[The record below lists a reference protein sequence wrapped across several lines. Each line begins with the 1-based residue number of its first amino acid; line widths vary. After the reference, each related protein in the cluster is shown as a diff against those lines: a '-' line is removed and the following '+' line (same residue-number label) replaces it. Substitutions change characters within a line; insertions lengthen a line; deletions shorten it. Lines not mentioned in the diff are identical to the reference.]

1 MSVHG
6 AIWDAAHWPD
16 RWTVRHVAE
25 TGSTNADLLADLDAG
40 LVGERSVLVTDHQ
53 TAGRGRLDRRW
64 DAPPGTNLLVS
75 IALAPVPSVPV
86 EATHRVGLAALS
98 AVREVRPDARVALKW
113 PNDLLLDHR
122 KLAGILAQRSST
134 RDAVVVG
141 LGLNVA
147 WAPDG
152 AARLGSSVRPGD
164 VLARLLAHVDELDGP
179 IGPRY
184 RSELSTIGQRVR
196 LELPAGAAV
205 EGTAIDVDAAG
216 RLVVRSD
223 DGVVSAFEVG
233 DVVHVRPGENR
244 V

>member
-6 AIWDAAHWPD
+6 DIWDAESWPD
-16 RWTVRHVAE
+16 GWTVRHVAE

-40 LVGERSVLVTDHQ
+40 LVGDRNVLVTDHQ

-64 DAPPGTNLLVS
+64 DAPSGTNLLVS

-98 AVREVRPDARVALKW
+98 AVREARPDAQVTLKW
-113 PNDLLLDHR
+113 PNDLLLDHC
-122 KLAGILAQRSST
+122 KLAGILAQRSPT

-152 AARLGSSVRPGD
+152 AARLGPSVRPAD
-164 VLARLLAHVDELDGP
+164 VLARLLAHFDGLPVP

-184 RSELSTIGQRVR
+184 RSELSTIGERVR
-196 LELPAGAAV
+196 VELPAGPVV
-205 EGTAIDVDAAG
+205 EGTAIDVDEAA

-223 DGVVSAFEVG
+223 DGVVSAFDVG
-233 DVVHVRPGENR
+233 DVVHVRRGENQ

>member
-6 AIWDAAHWPD
+6 DIWDAAPWPD
-16 RWTVRHVAE
+16 GWTVRRVVE

-40 LVGERSVLVTDHQ
+40 LVGDRNVLVTDHQ

-75 IALAPVPSVPV
+75 IALVPVPSVPV

-98 AVREVRPDARVALKW
+98 AVREVRPDAHVALKW
-113 PNDLLLDHR
+113 PNDVLLGHR
-122 KLAGILAQRSST
+122 KLAGILAQRSSS

-152 AARLGSSVRPGD
+152 AAWLGPEVRPAD
-164 VLARLLAHVDELDGP
+164 VLVRLLRHVDDLP
-179 IGPRY
+179 TSIGSRY
-184 RSELSTIGQRVR
+184 RSELSTIGERVR
-196 LELPAGAAV
+196 VELPAGSAV
-205 EGTAIDVDAAG
+205 EGTAVDVDDLG
-216 RLVVRSD
+216 RLVVRTD
-223 DGVVSAFEVG
+223 DGVVSTFEVG

>member
-6 AIWDAAHWPD
+6 DIWNVAPWPD
-16 RWTVRHVAE
+16 GWTVRHVAE
-25 TGSTNADLLADLDAG
+25 TGSTNADLLADLAAG
-40 LVGERSVLVTDHQ
+40 LVGDRSVLVTDHQ

-75 IALAPVPSVPV
+75 IALAPVPSVAAD
-86 EATHRVGLAALS
+86 ATHRVGLAALS
-98 AVREVRPDARVALKW
+98 AVRDVRPDAQVALKW
-113 PNDLLLDHR
+113 PNDLLVDDR

-141 LGLNVA
+141 LGLNVS

-152 AARLGSSVRPGD
+152 AARLGSSVRPAD
-164 VLARLLAHVDELDGP
+164 VLTRLLRHFDELAEP

-184 RSELSTIGQRVR
+184 RSELSTIGERVR
-196 LELPAGAAV
+196 VELPAGPAV
-205 EGTAIDVDAAG
+205 EGTAIDVDDSG
-216 RLVVRSD
+216 RLVVRCD
-223 DGVVSAFEVG
+223 DGAVSAFDVG
-233 DVVHVRPGENR
+233 DVVHVRPGESQ

>member
-6 AIWDAAHWPD
+6 DIWDAASWPSG
-16 RWTVRHVAE
+16 WTVRHVAE

-40 LVGERSVLVTDHQ
+40 LVGDRSVLVTDHQ

-64 DAPPGTNLLVS
+64 DAPPATNLLVS
-75 IALAPVPSVPV
+75 IALAPVPAVPA

-98 AVREVRPDARVALKW
+98 AVREVRPDAPVALKW
-113 PNDLLLDHR
+113 PNDLLLDQR

-141 LGLNVA
+141 LGLNVS

-152 AARLGSSVRPGD
+152 AARLGTAVRPAD
-164 VLARLLAHVDELDGP
+164 VLARLLAHFDELP
-179 IGPRY
+179 TSIGPRY
-184 RSELSTIGQRVR
+184 RTELSTIGERVR
-196 LELPAGAAV
+196 VELPTGPAV
-205 EGTAIDVDAAG
+205 EGTAIDVDDSG

-223 DGVVSAFEVG
+223 DGDVAAFEVG
-233 DVVHVRPGENR
+233 DVVHVRTGENR

>member
-1 MSVHG
+1 MDVHG
-6 AIWDAAHWPD
+6 DIWDAAAWPAG
-16 RWTVRHVAE
+16 WTVRHCIE

-40 LVGERSVLVTDHQ
+40 VAGDRSVLATGHQ

-75 IALAPVPSVPV
+75 IALVPVPEVPV
-86 EATHRVGLAALS
+86 EATHRVGLAALA
-98 AVREVRPDARVALKW
+98 AVRDLRSDAQVGLKW
-113 PNDLLLDHR
+113 PNDLLLDGR

-141 LGLNVA
+141 LGLNVS
-147 WAPDG
+147 WAPEG
-152 AARLGSSVRPGD
+152 AARLGSSLRPAD
-164 VLARLLAHVDELDGP
+164 VLARLLRHFDELPVD

-184 RSELSTIGQRVR
+184 RSELSTIGERVR
-196 LELPAGAAV
+196 V
-205 EGTAIDVDAAG
+205 EVPTGSPVDGEAIDVDAVG

-223 DGVVSAFEVG
+223 DGTVTSFDVG

-244 V
+244 L